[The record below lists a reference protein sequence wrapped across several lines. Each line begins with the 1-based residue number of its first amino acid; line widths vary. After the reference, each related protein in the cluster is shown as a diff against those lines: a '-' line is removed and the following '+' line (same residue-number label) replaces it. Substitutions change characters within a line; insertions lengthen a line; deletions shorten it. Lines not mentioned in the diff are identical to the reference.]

1 MKKIWLLLSVL
12 LVLLAGCTPA
22 ATPTPTSARV
32 RIGYLVG
39 DLHHV
44 VYVVGQDAEAGGGKS
59 FFEKYGVVVQD
70 APGAPYANGGV
81 EMDHFAAGDVDLG
94 YLGAPPAIIKHLNAG
109 VKTTVVAQVNEIGS
123 ALIVAPGINRFSD
136 LVGKTVAT
144 PGHVTIQFFL
154 LRNYAQQQGVDISQ
168 INIVD
173 VAPKDMRAKLE
184 SGAVAG
190 YIAWEPYASDSVM
203 AGIGKTLATSNDI
216 WPHHLDCVLAVDQTF
231 ARDNPDTVVRFLK
244 AHREATTWVQEAL
257 ANPGSPQY
265 RHLIDLAVKFTQRDA
280 VVVEAAFKQIDFKVE
295 LSPTFRESFIAYVD
309 KLIEFKVIGPDKL
322 SQMGY
327 RDTADFAAR
336 YIDLSFLEK
345 AK

>member
-1 MKKIWLLLSVL
+1 MKKSWLLLSVL
-12 LVLLAGCTPA
+12 LLVLAACAPA
-22 ATPTPTSARV
+22 AAPTPTSAKVRV
-32 RIGYLVG
+32 GYLLG
-39 DLHHV
+39 DLHHIA
-44 VYVVGQDAEAGGGKS
+44 YIVGQDAEAGGGKS
-59 FFEKYGVVVQD
+59 FFEKYGVTVED

-81 EMDHFAAGDVDLG
+81 EMDHFAAGDVDMG

-109 VKTTVVAQVNEIGS
+109 VKTTVVGQVNEIGS
-123 ALIVAPGINRFSD
+123 ALIVAEDINRFSD

-144 PGHVTIQFFL
+144 PGHATIQFFL

-190 YIAWEPYASDSVM
+190 YIAWEPYASDSVV
-203 AGIGKTLATSNDI
+203 AGVGKILATSDDI

-231 ARDNPDTVVRFLK
+231 AKREPDTVVRFLK

-280 VVVEAAFKQIDFKVE
+280 AVVEAAFRLIDYKVE
-295 LSPTFRESFIAYVD
+295 LSPTFRESFIEYTN

-322 SQMGY
+322 PQMGY
-327 RDTADFAAR
+327 QDTADFAAR
-336 YIDLSFLEK
+336 YIDLSYLEK